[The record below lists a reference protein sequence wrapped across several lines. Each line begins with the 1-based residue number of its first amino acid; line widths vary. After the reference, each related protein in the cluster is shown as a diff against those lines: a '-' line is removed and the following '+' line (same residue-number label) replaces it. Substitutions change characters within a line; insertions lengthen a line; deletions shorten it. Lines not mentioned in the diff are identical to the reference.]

1 MKCPVEW
8 SVKKENLRYVTKELV
23 GGAQHRKK
31 PETEWLDWLEES
43 QENKRP
49 GKPREDHFLEKS
61 R

>member
-43 QENKRP
+43 
-49 GKPREDHFLEKS
+49 
-61 R
+61 